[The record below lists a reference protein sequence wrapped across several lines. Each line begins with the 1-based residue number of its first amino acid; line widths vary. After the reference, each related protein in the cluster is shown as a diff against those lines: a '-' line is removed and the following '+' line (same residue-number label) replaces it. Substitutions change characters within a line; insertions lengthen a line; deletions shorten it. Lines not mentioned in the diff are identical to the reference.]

1 MAKYVQCQMSMHNW
15 KTNIILFYEQYSPI
29 SANNQ
34 YGTVILCKKKR
45 EHAYSTWKKT
55 GSTLISCWH
64 LVKRWQAWSRFY
76 VTAEIRQDKQTS
88 RKLASVW
95 ARGMM
100 LKWGRTW
107 SVHSATWIGPA
118 PRLLCKLAV
127 PCICTCEHT
136 NARMLVLGCLLLR
149 HLMICN
155 WCKTATSMHTH
166 NNCHTH

>member
-1 MAKYVQCQMSMHNW
+1 MNNIVQQPIPIYCA
-15 KTNIILFYEQYSPI
+15 ILNFDE
-29 SANNQ
+29 
-34 YGTVILCKKKR
+34 LCTKKW
-45 EHAYSTWKKT
+45 EHSYMKVNRVNFDFMLTFSK
-55 GSTLISCWH
+55 
-64 LVKRWQAWSRFY
+64 KRWQAGSRLY

-107 SVHSATWIGPA
+107 SVHSATWIGPV

-136 NARMLVLGCLLLR
+136 NARMHILGTLSCSCLLLA
-149 HLMICN
+149 HLMI
-155 WCKTATSMHTH
+155 TH
-166 NNCHTH
+166 KCTQLMQNSVIIA